1 MSNFLTSITD
11 EIATYIQCTV
21 SATKHIFQF
30 IAFIGKLLWQSIT
43 FIIDTT
49 LYCLLNFADGLK
61 MAKNDFVLFLCD
73 VNDLFEALLKF
84 ISDSGD
90 FILQVFLSCLNSLQR
105 YLTLIHLLV
114 YAVFDCVLNLLINA
128 LLFAKALLILI
139 GNSTLFLV
147 QLGPVF
153 LFSVFCG
160 ISSVI
165 NWSFQLVWHFVS
177 QTANGILAFFK
188 SVHYE
193 LINIPPSSMIG
204 VLLALFIS
212 LVFFYFLKSIV
223 FYWQKMKTLILDKC
237 WLHMMPKFRR
247 PNMLQRSGK
256 VELENYSN
264 IHLLRQLEQERE
276 DKLCIV
282 CHDQL
287 KCVIL
292 LPCRHFCLCQT
303 CVSIIRETDP
313 NCPLCRRFVTDSM
326 KIYT

>member
-49 LYCLLNFADGLK
+49 LYCLLNFADGLT

-73 VNDLFEALLKF
+73 VNDLYEALLKF
-84 ISDSGD
+84 VSDSGY
-90 FILQVFLSCLNSLQR
+90 FILQVFLSCLNSFQR

-165 NWSFQLVWHFVS
+165 NWSFQLVGHFVS

-223 FYWQKMKTLILDKC
+223 FYWQKMKTLILDKEFNDF
-237 WLHMMPKFRR
+237 LISTIIFFKLFR
-247 PNMLQRSGK
+247 NAML
-256 VELENYSN
+256 N
-264 IHLLRQLEQERE
+264 IL
-276 DKLCIV
+276 
-282 CHDQL
+282 
-287 KCVIL
+287 
-292 LPCRHFCLCQT
+292 
-303 CVSIIRETDP
+303 
-313 NCPLCRRFVTDSM
+313 
-326 KIYT
+326 Y

>member
-1 MSNFLTSITD
+1 M
-11 EIATYIQCTV
+11 
-21 SATKHIFQF
+21 
-30 IAFIGKLLWQSIT
+30 
-43 FIIDTT
+43 
-49 LYCLLNFADGLK
+49 LNLADGLT

-73 VNDLFEALLKF
+73 VNDLYETLLKF
-84 ISDSGD
+84 VSDTGD
-90 FILQVFLSCLNSLQR
+90 FIFQVVLSCLNSFQR

-114 YAVFDCVLNLLINA
+114 YAVIDCVLNLLINA
-128 LLFAKALLILI
+128 LLMSKALLILV
-139 GNSTLFLV
+139 GNSTLFLL

-153 LFSVFCG
+153 LFYVFCG

-165 NWSFQLVWHFVS
+165 NWSLQLVWHYIF
-177 QTANGILAFFK
+177 QTAYGILAFFK

-193 LINIPPSSMIG
+193 LIDIPPSSMFG

-212 LVFFYFLKSIV
+212 LVFFYYLKSIV
-223 FYWQKMKTLILDKC
+223 FYWQKMKNVILEKS
-237 WLHMMPKFRR
+237 WLHMPKFRR
-247 PNMLQRSGK
+247 PNMLKRSGK
-256 VELENYSN
+256 IELEKCSN

-313 NCPLCRRFVTDSM
+313 SCPLCRRFVADSM
-326 KIYT
+326 KVYT